1 MDKKILISKHKNTYD
16 SNPIDTPIIDFI
28 KGIRDGEWQDRVLE
42 TRVLLE
48 KTSDKKERSKI
59 KAKNV
64 IFRVSGSFSGQKDSD
79 LRKHSGFI
87 AIDIDN
93 VENPNSCKDLIK
105 SDPYVYSAFISISG
119 HGLCL
124 LFKIDGEK
132 HQEAFDGISDYL
144 YSNYQLISDQSC
156 RNVSRARFVTYD
168 PYIYIN
174 EDANTFKKYLPKKKE
189 TKVKK
194 VVYVENDFS
203 QIIKDLYD
211 RGINLCETYKQWLS
225 VCFAISSQ
233 FGDTQE
239 GRDYF
244 DTLSRVSDKY
254 NARDCA
260 ALYKTCL
267 KYHNENKNKQS
278 TIDLIYHYAKYHGIE
293 TYSTETKEIIRSAS
307 SQYKTGLSADAIA
320 QNLKKFNDIPES
332 VSTPV
337 IQQVIAHGI
346 EHQTENIIDDIIHFL
361 RPYGLRKNL
370 ITRNVEMNGKP
381 LDDSDINTLF
391 IECKSMFDK
400 VTKDL
405 VCSVIFSNKIDQYN
419 PIIEFLSE
427 EELDHNHTPNLDLII
442 GSIETDT
449 PNHKKWI
456 TKWLVS
462 MIAAADGI
470 HSPLVLVLCGEVQ
483 GTGKTEWFRRLLP
496 KKLRFLFGES
506 EMDGGKD
513 DEILMTKK
521 WIIFDDEYGGKSK
534 REEKKFKKITS
545 KEFINVREP
554 YGRVS
559 VDLRRIS
566 VFCGSSND
574 NQVLSD
580 PTGNRRIL
588 PIHVLG
594 IDHSMYNKSDK
605 DKMWREVNALYKS
618 GYDYT
623 VLKHEVAELAESTGL
638 FTMSSPE
645 EELIADKM
653 APGTI
658 GIGEWM
664 NITAIMHYLTSD
676 HQSTRLSNTRIGMI
690 LTRLNYEKK
699 RMRVNGTVVT
709 CFFVNKIKPDM
720 QNQEPPPF

>member
-1 MDKKILISKHKNTYD
+1 METKISFYKSSFDKQGKDISM
-16 SNPIDTPIIDFI
+16 IDFLRGI
-28 KGIRDGEWQDRVLE
+28 KDGTWQDHVFTVR
-42 TRVLLE
+42 LE
-48 KTSDKKERSKI
+48 KD
-59 KAKNV
+59 KAKRSE
-64 IFRVSGSFSGQKDSD
+64 IKRKAAGATISGSFESRKDAG

-87 AIDIDN
+87 TMDIDELQD
-93 VENPNSCKDLIK
+93 VHATKK
-105 SDPYVYSAFISISG
+105 
-119 HGLCL
+119 
-124 LFKIDGEK
+124 
-132 HQEAFDGISDYL
+132 
-144 YSNYQLISDQSC
+144 QLV
-156 RNVSRARFVTYD
+156 ND
-168 PYIYIN
+168 PYIYAAFESISGGGLCLIFMIDGERHLDAFEGISKYLYDTYQLIVDQSCKNVSRLRYVSYDPQIHIN
-174 EDANTFKKYLPKKKE
+174 EDAILFKKYLPKPKRQKQN
-189 TKVKK
+189 K
-194 VVYVENDFS
+194 VVYVEDDLDR
-203 QIIKDLYD
+203 IIKDMYD
-211 RGINLCETYKQWLS
+211 RGVNICEDYRDWIS
-225 VCFAISSQ
+225 VCYALASE
-233 FGDTQE
+233 FGDTNK
-239 GRDYF
+239 GVDHF
-244 DTLSRVSDKY
+244 HTLSSMSSKYNKQDTDKQYKSCLRTMSDKK
-254 NARDCA
+254 
-260 ALYKTCL
+260 L
-267 KYHNENKNKQS
+267 KQS
-278 TIDLIYHYAKYHGIE
+278 SISTIYHFAKINGIE
-293 TYSTETKEIIRSAS
+293 IYSKQTKDVIRAAASHHKNGVNKETISA
-307 SQYKTGLSADAIA
+307 
-320 QNLKKFNDIPES
+320 NLKKFNEIPEDYS
-332 VSTPV
+332 RP
-337 IQQVIAHGI
+337 IIDQVVEKGI
-346 EHQTENIIDDIIHFL
+346 EHESENIIEDILHFL
-361 RPYGLRKNL
+361 QPYGLRKNL

-391 IECKSMFDK
+391 IDCKSMFDK

-419 PIIEFLSE
+419 PIREFLSE
-427 EELDHNHTPNLDLII
+427 EELDANNTPNLDLII
-442 GSIETDT
+442 NSIETDT

-496 KKLRFLFGES
+496 KKLRYLFGES

-588 PIHVLG
+588 PIHVLN

-605 DKMWREVNALYKS
+605 DKMWRELNALYKS

-623 VLKHEVAELAESTGL
+623 VLKQEVAELAESTGI

-658 GIGEWM
+658 GVGEWM

-690 LTRLNYEKK
+690 LTRLEYEKK

-709 CFFVNKIKPDM
+709 CFFVNKIRPDM